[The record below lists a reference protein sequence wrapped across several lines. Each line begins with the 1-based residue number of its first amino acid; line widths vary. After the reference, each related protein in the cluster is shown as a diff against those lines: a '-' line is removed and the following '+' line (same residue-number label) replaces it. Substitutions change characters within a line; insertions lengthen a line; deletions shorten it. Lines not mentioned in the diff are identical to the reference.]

1 MTSSLALAITLSCF
15 ALSTCNHEDR
25 TVLAKTIYRYPAKIS
40 VTGQAGCPSDDKR
53 ELIIAEVREDIR
65 NILQRNIR
73 KCSCSAMYVTSL
85 VPRLRE
91 LNEAIGWERG

>member
-65 NILQRNIR
+65 NILQR
-73 KCSCSAMYVTSL
+73 KCSCSAVYVTSL
-85 VPRLRE
+85 VPRL
-91 LNEAIGWERG
+91 AKPP